1 MLVVCVYCN
10 DAAMTNHPPHRN
22 DHDTNHNYHS
32 ITPTAHSTAPTSAPA
47 AQPVNAAKVNRH
59 SVILIFVIIQQV
71 FWPSR
76 PSCSRTA
83 TVHTLHISDL
93 DLWLK
98 STPSW
103 CKNHFFSSLLNIFD
117 NKYFSYDL
125 MLSKSVANC
134 ACNGRVWHGWRI
146 AGDATVVAASV

>member
-59 SVILIFVIIQQV
+59 SVILIFIIIQQV
-71 FWPSR
+71 
-76 PSCSRTA
+76 
-83 TVHTLHISDL
+83 ISL
-93 DLWLK
+93 
-98 STPSW
+98 
-103 CKNHFFSSLLNIFD
+103 LLNIFD

-134 ACNGRVWHGWRI
+134 ACNGRV
-146 AGDATVVAASV
+146 

>member
-1 MLVVCVYCN
+1 MCDLSRAVKLVVRHLPYPMLVVCVYCN

-71 FWPSR
+71 FLPSR
-76 PSCSRTA
+76 PSCSRPA
-83 TVHTLHISDL
+83 SLIAHIRFGFMI
-93 DLWLK
+93 K
-98 STPSW
+98 VYP
-103 CKNHFFSSLLNIFD
+103 I
-117 NKYFSYDL
+117 L
-125 MLSKSVANC
+125 M
-134 ACNGRVWHGWRI
+134 
-146 AGDATVVAASV
+146 